1 MAVAKRLPRC
11 AIGLSGA
18 AFVRV
23 ARTLSEKQGTTTVA
37 ISRCV
42 QVAVG
47 RRHFVARIA
56 RSKIVAVIC
65 PAILKAVWRQHDR
78 VVITTAP
85 GLACKL
91 TQGRA
96 ASNPV
101 CDRNIAVAA
110 VFLALAALVCMIVR
124 ALAPEVIATA
134 VFIDSIASRRMDLAA
149 CDARVR
155 VIAVAAER
163 TVGMF
168 VARTKL
174 RTAVALLAE
183 RSGRAAAVTAR

>member
-1 MAVAKRLPRC
+1 MAVAKSLPRC
-11 AIGLSGA
+11 AIGLSSA

-23 ARTLSEKQGTTTVA
+23 ARTLSEKQGSTTVA
-37 ISRCV
+37 ISRGV

-91 TQGRA
+91 TQGCA

-101 CDRNIAVAA
+101 CGRNIAVAA
-110 VFLALAALVCMIVR
+110 VFLAFAAPVCMIVR
-124 ALAPEVIATA
+124 ALSPEVIATA
-134 VFIDSIASRRMDLAA
+134 IFIDSIASRGVDLAA
-149 CDARVR
+149 FDARVR

-163 TVGMF
+163 TVGVL
-168 VARTKL
+168 VARTEL
-174 RTAVALLAE
+174 RTAEALLAE
-183 RSGRAAAVTAR
+183 RRGRAAAVAAR